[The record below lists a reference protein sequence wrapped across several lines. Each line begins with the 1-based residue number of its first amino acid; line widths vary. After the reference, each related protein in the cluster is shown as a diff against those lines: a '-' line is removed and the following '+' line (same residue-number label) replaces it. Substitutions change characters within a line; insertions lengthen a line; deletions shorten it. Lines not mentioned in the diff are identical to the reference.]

1 MNSGRCIFFKLLK
14 KRKEEI
20 LMKRRGAGRGFGGP
34 AKKKGKKENKLTPE
48 EQAVRDEFCAISSE
62 VYAFGKNG
70 GNTAIKKDIYQFMPN
85 ADIDKDKQKKRVVL
99 PYKLYQKSVKKRKL
113 LEEKLKA
120 EAPPAM
126 DDPLAAIMRKNSKDK
141 KRKRGGN
148 SMADFI
154 RQQAGNRSG
163 MRGLGDGSRGLN
175 ATGVGHFK
183 DGFLHVSQKEIE
195 ARSGNRGG
203 PRRLGAL
210 TKGKSKAPI
219 GNRATGWM
227 RKGRSKKH

>member
-1 MNSGRCIFFKLLK
+1 
-14 KRKEEI
+14 
-20 LMKRRGAGRGFGGP
+20 MKRRTGGGSFGGP
-34 AKKKGKKENKLTPE
+34 SKKKGKKENKLTPE
-48 EQAVRDEFCAISSE
+48 EQAVRNEFCAISSE
-62 VYAFGKNG
+62 VYAFGKSG
-70 GNTAIKKDIYQFMPN
+70 GKSALKKSIYQLMPN
-85 ADIDKDKQKKRVVL
+85 AGIDKDKGKKRVVI
-99 PYKLYQKSVKKRKL
+99 PYKMYQRSIKKRKL
-113 LEEKLKA
+113 QEEKRKA
-120 EAPPAM
+120 NAPPAM
-126 DDPLAAIMRKNSKDK
+126 DNPFVAVMKKNKEK
-141 KRKRGGN
+141 KRKRGG

-203 PRRLGAL
+203 PRRLGAI